1 MCLRWP
7 DGLSPQPEAGYSCT
21 SCGKVYKGEK
31 YDAAVRREMHMCL
44 AYAVLHLGIAYQV
57 EGDRRYA
64 AKAAEIL
71 RKYAAAYPDPHTSL
85 TEGGII
91 FQSLCESMWIIPLA
105 SGYDLVCDS
114 GEFTEAHKR
123 EIETKLFRPVADGL
137 MACGIPGNWGSW
149 HLSAVGVVGFAIRD
163 QELIDYAVRSFKSQI
178 ADQLGDDGLW
188 PESVHTYH
196 FYPLT
201 AFLYLAEAARLNGVD
216 LYNWEAKPGK
226 GLKAMFTAPLGY
238 AYPNFQ
244 LPAIND
250 GWYEAYL
257 PVRMYD
263 LVYSRYGDEALKWAV
278 VEGSRVLGSPRAGI
292 WSLLHGAS
300 LDAPAKAPRISS
312 VDFPVLGIAVL
323 RSRNG
328 SMATFDYG
336 PHLGHG
342 QLDKMGLTL
351 FAGGRLWAADYG
363 TPGYGSAML
372 PWYTG
377 TPAHNTV
384 AVDGKNQQPTKERLL
399 TLFAGGPALEV
410 AEAETRE
417 AYPGV
422 LHRRAVVRSGDDF
435 VVVDTLES
443 DSEHTYDLFF
453 RSEGSLSAAAVKGAE
468 TAEAPSYA
476 HVTIRRTVAVDGPW
490 RALWTQGRKTL
501 SLNMPLEGSSTVSDA
516 LCPAETNARKVGLLI
531 CRKTGRSA
539 QFVSV
544 VCVREEGSEP
554 TVRFEDGLIAVR
566 DGSAETWL
574 FTGNRQAGAPLE
586 TDGQYAMVRT
596 RYGRAELAAVVGG
609 RTVSWQGSVVL
620 TGTGSGDWFQKTI
633 EELDN
638 MKQI

>member
-1 MCLRWP
+1 
-7 DGLSPQPEAGYSCT
+7 
-21 SCGKVYKGEK
+21 
-31 YDAAVRREMHMCL
+31 
-44 AYAVLHLGIAYQV
+44 
-57 EGDRRYA
+57 
-64 AKAAEIL
+64 
-71 RKYAAAYPDPHTSL
+71 
-85 TEGGII
+85 
-91 FQSLCESMWIIPLA
+91 
-105 SGYDLVCDS
+105 
-114 GEFTEAHKR
+114 
-123 EIETKLFRPVADGL
+123 
-137 MACGIPGNWGSW
+137 
-149 HLSAVGVVGFAIRD
+149 
-163 QELIDYAVRSFKSQI
+163 
-178 ADQLGDDGLW
+178 
-188 PESVHTYH
+188 
-196 FYPLT
+196 
-201 AFLYLAEAARLNGVD
+201 
-216 LYNWEAKPGK
+216 
-226 GLKAMFTAPLGY
+226 
-238 AYPNFQ
+238 
-244 LPAIND
+244 
-250 GWYEAYL
+250 
-257 PVRMYD
+257 
-263 LVYSRYGDEALKWAV
+263 
-278 VEGSRVLGSPRAGI
+278 
-292 WSLLHGAS
+292 
-300 LDAPAKAPRISS
+300 
-312 VDFPVLGIAVL
+312 
-323 RSRNG
+323 
-328 SMATFDYG
+328 
-336 PHLGHG
+336 
-342 QLDKMGLTL
+342 MGLTL

-633 EELDN
+633 SRTG
-638 MKQI
+638 